1 VTVESMNPTSAASA
15 EVSPH
20 IVIVEDNVEANNLL
34 RDWLKLRFKVTCFL
48 DAESTLRIL
57 PPSDERMVFL
67 IDYNMP
73 GDNGIV
79 LKKKLVPHFPE
90 AKYILISGLFDEKL
104 SEEAKS
110 AGFQALLPKP
120 FGMPAVT
127 QKIED
132 ILGLNQKESL
142 VDLVRRQTTRLPLL
156 VPLLTLGMALHHDS

>member
-1 VTVESMNPTSAASA
+1 MSKVASM
-15 EVSPH
+15 PH

-34 RDWLKLRFKVTCFL
+34 RDWLRLRFAVTCFL

-57 PPSDERMVFL
+57 PSSDEPMVFL

-79 LKKKLVPHFPE
+79 LKRKLMPCFPA

-104 SEEAKS
+104 TEEAKA
-110 AGFQALLPKP
+110 AGFDALLPKP

-132 ILGLNQKESL
+132 LLGLKQKLSL
-142 VDLVRRQTTRLPLL
+142 VDMVKRKSGRIAM
-156 VPLLTLGMALHHDS
+156 VF

>member
-1 VTVESMNPTSAASA
+1 MAD
-15 EVSPH
+15 SPAH

-57 PPSDERMVFL
+57 PPSPDRIIFL

-73 GDNGIV
+73 GDNGMV
-79 LKKKLVPHFPE
+79 LKKKLMTRFPQ

-104 SEEAKS
+104 TNEAKS
-110 AGFQALLPKP
+110 AGFHAILPKP

-127 QKIED
+127 QKIEEL
-132 ILGLNQKESL
+132 LGLKSKESL
-142 VDLVRRQTTRLPLL
+142 VDLVRRQTGKT
-156 VPLLTLGMALHHDS
+156 AI